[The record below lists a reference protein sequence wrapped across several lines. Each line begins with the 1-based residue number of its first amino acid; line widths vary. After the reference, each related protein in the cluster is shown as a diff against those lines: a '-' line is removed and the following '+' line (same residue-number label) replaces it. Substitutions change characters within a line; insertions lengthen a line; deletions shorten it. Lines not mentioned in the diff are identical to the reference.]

1 MFPRHLLG
9 EGEELVLD
17 VRPHWRVLAGKAAEG
32 ALIIFVGNLLFSIPV
47 PAFLEF
53 LLQPLRV
60 VILLATLVVLA
71 WRMIPALWNWASTQY
86 VLTSERLILRKG
98 LIDRYA
104 YARELHLSDV
114 EDVQLRQSSWGRA
127 LGFGDLLVEA
137 RGAYRHTR
145 FPQVP
150 HPEMVQEEIN
160 HQIQAL
166 GHRPHPAVGQSPGQ
180 TQTPEARPMR
190 VAQSGPPTAAQG
202 APAGT
207 DVVGQLQHL
216 AELRDRGVL
225 DPEEFARLKRDLLG
239 RL

>member
-32 ALIIFVGNLLFSIPV
+32 ALIIFVGNLLFSLPV
-47 PAFLEF
+47 PGFLEF

-71 WRMIPALWNWASTQY
+71 WRMVPPLWNWASTQY

-104 YARELHLSDV
+104 YARELLLSDI

-150 HPEMVQEEIN
+150 QPEMVQEEIN

-166 GHRPHPAVGQSPGQ
+166 SHRPHPAVGQS
-180 TQTPEARPMR
+180 QTPEARPMR
-190 VAQSGPPTAAQG
+190 PAQSGPPTAVPPG
-202 APAGT
+202 APST

>member
-32 ALIIFVGNLLFSIPV
+32 ALIIFVGNLLFSLPV
-47 PAFLEF
+47 PGFLEF

-86 VLTSERLILRKG
+86 VLTSDRLILRKG
-98 LIDRYA
+98 LIDRYT
-104 YARELHLSDV
+104 YARELMLSDV

-145 FPQVP
+145 FAQVP
-150 HPEMVQEEIN
+150 QPEMVQEEIN

-166 GHRPHPAVGQSPGQ
+166 GHRPRPTVGQP
-180 TQTPEARPMR
+180 TPQHPDARTMR
-190 VAQSGPPTAAQG
+190 PAPAGPPTAVPPG
-202 APAGT
+202 APPGA